1 MAVWPGDNAVEACCF
16 YRSNYLKFFYIVRKI
31 SEMGDKFLQLNDIDA
46 YRISFHLSN
55 HVWKVVEEWGLFE
68 KRTIGEQF
76 VRAVDSIAANI
87 AEGFGRYHKR
97 DKIKFYHY
105 SMGSAKESLDWNEK
119 AKWRNLLKPGEY
131 ELIFNEL
138 QKLPEAINRLIKYTD
153 LKLKV

>member
-1 MAVWPGDNAVEACCF
+1 
-16 YRSNYLKFFYIVRKI
+16 
-31 SEMGDKFLQLNDIDA
+31 MGEKFLQLKDIDA

-55 HVWKVVEEWGLFE
+55 LVWKIVLGWDHFE
-68 KRTIGEQF
+68 KRTIGEQY
-76 VRAVDSIAANI
+76 VRAVDSVSANI

-97 DKIKFYHY
+97 DKIKFFRY

-131 ELIFNEL
+131 ELIYNEL